1 MGITVPTWL
10 LILINDYIN
19 HLVDVQSTAVSI
31 IIIMPKLEEG
41 LKITL
46 LILLIL

>member
-1 MGITVPTWL
+1 MGIIVPTWL

-31 IIIMPKLEEG
+31 IIIMPELEEG